1 MISHM
6 TGANG
11 NVVSLTGLEK
21 DPLAIMLVMDN
32 GDAQFLLTA
41 PPPEESEDQEKID
54 SWMYALNLTN
64 YLTHCLH
71 REDWFDEFA
80 DNWTAIVEDM
90 AREHS
95 EEEAQKKR
103 SGFKLLK
110 GGVNKDED

>member
-1 MISHM
+1 M

-11 NVVSLTGLEK
+11 NVVTLEGLEK

-41 PPPEESEDQEKID
+41 PPEEECEDQEKVD

-64 YLTHCLH
+64 YITHCLH

-80 DNWTAIVEDM
+80 ENWTAIVEDM
-90 AREHS
+90 AKEHS

-110 GGVNKDED
+110 GGVEKNDKDS